1 MVENTPVP
9 RTPGPDPARE
19 SGAAAAR
26 PAGAAARGDAA
37 AFQVLLEKLQAQARR
52 LHGASEAIDGPED
65 LPGAIDSA
73 RETLRD
79 ALSLSDQLLE
89 AYRQSQLAGPTGDE
103 EPGAAGDER

>member
-1 MVENTPVP
+1 MVENTPIP
-9 RTPGPDPARE
+9 RAPGPDSARE
-19 SGAAAAR
+19 SGAAQAR
-26 PAGAAARGDAA
+26 PASAAARGDAA

-52 LHGASEAIDGPED
+52 LHGVSEAIAGPED

-89 AYRQSQLAGPTGDE
+89 AYRQSLLAGADGGGESSAPRG
-103 EPGAAGDER
+103 ER